1 MHHGQGLTGLNRGL
15 KSSQGYTHSKTQA
28 LKTRKENQN
37 VPPVLSLIDSAAE
50 GKCSSVYG
58 SVPITT
64 LSSSLTLVRNK
75 KVDPTFGNLGLV
87 EGSRDPVSSGQ
98 A

>member
-15 KSSQGYTHSKTQA
+15 KSSQGYTHSETQA
-28 LKTRKENQN
+28 LKTRQEKKN
-37 VPPVLSLIDSAAE
+37 
-50 GKCSSVYG
+50 KTF
-58 SVPITT
+58 PITT
-64 LSSSLTLVRNK
+64 ISSSLTLVRNK

-87 EGSRDPVSSGQ
+87 EGSRDPASSGQ